1 MYRLIS
7 LKYMKD
13 ATSILCIMK
22 IYIPRIINTF
32 SYKYFFSQ
40 LLDKRPLRTKKIL
53 TILKKK
59 VGGWVALK
67 KALMIEKVHNR
78 HLVEKLEARYQ
89 KFLQNPVSEIQKPK
103 VKEKLSP
110 TEVMHIFNKLSLLV
124 WGKNSKEV
132 NDVNFEEFDKV
143 LDELESNRDL
153 LYNDDRRDEFRS
165 LFTLIMQVK
174 EENRLYAKN
183 EKVMKDEAKKLKR
196 KLRDAEAKNEELEI
210 EITDLHLS
218 REEEVNRKIEEV
230 RRRLLR
236 SGLDDPD
243 EDFFKSNMANR
254 ANDDDNEEEDEEDD
268 AEPEDEYRKSANED
282 NFDENFTPEITE
294 SSHLHA
300 NRRLSLE
307 STSSTIVINKRQVM
321 SSQNIILIQ
330 KPRNVN
336 IFS

>member
-1 MYRLIS
+1 M
-7 LKYMKD
+7 
-13 ATSILCIMK
+13 
-22 IYIPRIINTF
+22 
-32 SYKYFFSQ
+32 
-40 LLDKRPLRTKKIL
+40 
-53 TILKKK
+53 ILKKK
-59 VGGWVALK
+59 SGGFLALK

-89 KFLQNPVSEIQKPK
+89 KFLNNPVSEIQKPK
-103 VKEKLSP
+103 VKEKLSS
-110 TEVMHIFNKLSLLV
+110 TEVMHIFNKLSLMV

-174 EENRLYAKN
+174 EENRLFADK
-183 EKVMKDEAKKLKR
+183 EKIMKDEAKKLKR
-196 KLRDAEAKNEELEI
+196 KLRDAQAKNEELEM
-210 EITDLHLS
+210 EITDLQLS

-230 RRRLLR
+230 RRRLLK

-243 EDFFKSNMANR
+243 EEFFKNSMGNQSK
-254 ANDDDNEEEDEEDD
+254 DEEEEEEEDEDAAAVAEVQQREKKSGEED
-268 AEPEDEYRKSANED
+268 K
-282 NFDENFTPEITE
+282 FDENFTPEITE
-294 SSHLHA
+294 TSHYNHA
-300 NRRLSLE
+300 ARRMSCE
-307 STSSTIVINKRQVM
+307 STASSIFINNRHPM
-321 SSQNIILIQ
+321 SSQNVILIQ

>member
-1 MYRLIS
+1 
-7 LKYMKD
+7 
-13 ATSILCIMK
+13 
-22 IYIPRIINTF
+22 
-32 SYKYFFSQ
+32 
-40 LLDKRPLRTKKIL
+40 
-53 TILKKK
+53 
-59 VGGWVALK
+59 
-67 KALMIEKVHNR
+67 MIEKVHNR

-89 KFLQNPVSEIQKPK
+89 KLLQNPVSEIQKPK

-243 EDFFKSNMANR
+243 EDFFKSNMANQ
-254 ANDDDNEEEDEEDD
+254 ADDEEDD
-268 AEPEDEYRKSANED
+268 AEPEDEDRKSDNED
-282 NFDENFTPEITE
+282 KFDENFTPEITE

>member
-1 MYRLIS
+1 MEKEQI
-7 LKYMKD
+7 MAVD
-13 ATSILCIMK
+13 AMMREIMNIGWTSSQ
-22 IYIPRIINTF
+22 IIRHL
-32 SYKYFFSQ
+32 SQ
-40 LLDKRPLRTKKIL
+40 SGTITLEERKELL
-53 TILKKK
+53 KK

-243 EDFFKSNMANR
+243 EDFFRSNMANQ
-254 ANDDDNEEEDEEDD
+254 AKDDEDEEEEEEDD
-268 AEPEDEYRKSANED
+268 AEPEDEDRKSDIED
-282 NFDENFTPEITE
+282 KFDENFTPEITE